1 MKKSKIKEITSLEG
15 CDTIANYLGVS
26 EATISAW
33 RKRGY
38 ASLSF
43 IISLSDY
50 PESNLTI
57 DDFIN
62 DVSAVLKNKKLKG
75 ES

>member
-1 MKKSKIKEITSLEG
+1 MTKSNIKNITSIEG
-15 CDTIANYLGVS
+15 CKTIANYLGVS

-38 ASLSF
+38 ASLPF
-43 IISLSDY
+43 IKRLAQYEDSH
-50 PESNLTI
+50 LTI

-62 DVSAVLKNKKLKG
+62 DVSTAFKKKG
-75 ES
+75 